1 METKSCK
8 CQNCGLT
15 SESFFIADAKNFR
28 KNISR
33 ITEGE
38 IGICS
43 LCNNCYSKR
52 KDCLEAIINTAK
64 DKKIIVAG
72 PGTGKTHTFGELLK
86 QLPAE
91 GRAIVFTLINN
102 LVFDLKKELS
112 SIGNNN
118 IKATTFH
125 GFCREMLHSKIH
137 FKPGFEYFPKL
148 TKLICADADLLS
160 SGFSKEDF
168 DKSFAN
174 LDENK
179 AMEFYLERADYYNSA
194 SHNDAVFKIYNF
206 LKENTEEIPEYEIAI
221 ADEYQDFN
229 LLESSF
235 INLLATKNKILIAGD
250 DDQALYKFR
259 FAEKKFIRDL
269 RKNTDFQFFPLPFCS
284 RCSPVLV
291 DATNYFVKKAQM
303 DGLLKERIPRD
314 YLCYWPDKYIESIN
328 YPKIF
333 VAHCSTAKTMNEFI
347 VARIQEIKQAESI
360 DGTEK
365 DIQFLIIGPE
375 SGYHINNLAVCLKEK
390 LDGSIYEIQT
400 AKEKEA
406 LTIDEGYSIIQRGNN
421 NLGWRI
427 VMELDP
433 IDGQADIINRSYEA
447 KAGLEGL
454 LPVEYIEKHQTSISG
469 RAGIADENVC
479 LSEDELPEE
488 NNNRKIKIRM
498 TNFYGSKGL
507 TALHVFVIGLNN
519 RTFPKNPDNIKDD
532 EICKFIVSL
541 TRAKKSCTLV
551 PNREYNYELQRSV
564 DSPSIFIGM
573 LPQDKLLKQE
583 YRIKK
588 GQLQLEGQ

>member
-1 METKSCK
+1 METQPYR

-28 KNISR
+28 KNIAC

-38 IGICS
+38 ISICS
-43 LCNNCYSKR
+43 LCNDCYSKR
-52 KDCLEAIINTAK
+52 KECLEAIITTAK

-72 PGTGKTHTFGELLK
+72 PGTGKTHTFSELLK
-86 QLPAE
+86 HLPAD
-91 GRAIVFTLINN
+91 GKAIVFTLINN

-112 SIGNNN
+112 SIGNSN

-137 FKPGFEYFPKL
+137 FEAGFEYFPKL
-148 TKLICADADLLS
+148 TRLICTDADLLAV
-160 SGFSKEDF
+160 GFSKKDF

-179 AMEFYLERADYYNSA
+179 AMEFYLERADYYNAS
-194 SHNDAVFKIYNF
+194 SHNDAVFKVYNF

-235 INLLATKNKILIAGD
+235 VNLLATKNKILIAGD

-269 RKNTDFQFFPLPFCS
+269 RKNPDFQFFPLPFCS

-291 DATNYFVKKAQM
+291 DAANYFVKKAQKA
-303 DGLLKERIPRD
+303 GLLKDRIPRD
-314 YLCYWPDKYIESIN
+314 YFCYWPDKYIENIN

-333 VAHCSTAKTMNEFI
+333 VAHCSTAKTMNEF
-347 VARIQEIKQAESI
+347 VATRIQEIKQAESI

-375 SGYHINNLAVCLKEK
+375 SGYHINNLATYLKEK
-390 LDGSIYEIQT
+390 LDGNIYEIQT
-400 AKEKEA
+400 AKEKED
-406 LTIDEGYSIIQRGNN
+406 LLVEEGYSIIQRGNN

-427 VMELDP
+427 VMEIDP
-433 IDGQADIINRSYEA
+433 IDNQADIIGKSYESNA
-447 KAGLEGL
+447 PLESLLPIEYVARHRILISGIVVNAEEEGL
-454 LPVEYIEKHQTSISG
+454 P
-469 RAGIADENVC
+469 
-479 LSEDELPEE
+479 EDEIPEE
-488 NNNRKIKIRM
+488 NNDQKVKIRM

-519 RTFPKNPDNIKDD
+519 GTFPKNDGNIEDD
-532 EICKFIVSL
+532 EICKFIVAL

-551 PNREYNYELQRSV
+551 PNREFNHEIERSV
-564 DSPSIFIGM
+564 DVPSIFINM

-583 YRIKK
+583 YKIKK
-588 GQLQLEGQ
+588 GVLQLEE